1 MTTTELVALPVTDPD
16 RARHFYARLGWE
28 LRPSHGDVDGTVLVR
43 GAGHVM
49 VLSEDRHLYAVGPRA
64 PGTPVDASVVAAI
77 DVGSPVEVDAVVDR
91 AVRAGA
97 TEEDAQDYG
106 FLRSRSFRAPDGR
119 LWEVLW
125 VDPGTG
131 ARPHDPAAPVG
142 DRAPDVP
149 GPPARR
155 RPR

>member
-1 MTTTELVALPVTDPD
+1 MTTTQFVNLPVTD
-16 RARHFYARLGWE
+16 RAKRFYARLGWE
-28 LRPSHGDVDGTVLVR
+28 LRPSCGDGGTVLVR
-43 GAGHVM
+43 GAEHVM
-49 VLSEDRHLYAVGPRA
+49 VLSEDRHLYTVGPGA

-97 TEEDAQDYG
+97 TEGDTQDYG
-106 FLRSRSFRAPDGR
+106 FLRSRSFRDPDGH

-131 ARPHDPAAPVG
+131 ARPHGAGATVS
-142 DRAPDVP
+142 DRVRAVPEPPDS
-149 GPPARR
+149 R

>member
-1 MTTTELVALPVTDPD
+1 MATTEFVILPVTDPD
-16 RARHFYARLGWE
+16 RARRFYARLGWE
-28 LRPSHGDVDGTVLVR
+28 LRPSCGDGGGTVLVR
-43 GAGHVM
+43 GAEHVM
-49 VLSEDRHLYAVGPRA
+49 VLSEDRHLYTVGPGA

-97 TEEDAQDYG
+97 TEGDAQNYG
-106 FLRSRSFRAPDGR
+106 FLRSRSFRDPDGH

-131 ARPHDPAAPVG
+131 ARPDGTAAAVS
-142 DRAPDVP
+142 DRAPAVP
-149 GPPARR
+149 EPPVRR